1 MRYLRRCY
9 DAPDS
14 LFMVGQLFLKP
25 DSEIG
30 KRASRGKDGSEG
42 APLLNRISDDRTSQ
56 SRASRP
62 ITAVMTHSGLM
73 PSHLAR

>member
-1 MRYLRRCY
+1 MTPPTPCSWSVNCFSS
-9 DAPDS
+9 PT
-14 LFMVGQLFLKP
+14 Q
-25 DSEIG
+25 EIG

-42 APLLNRISDDRTSQ
+42 APLRNGISEERTSQ